1 MGQDDDRGRADEAA
15 VFFQR
20 AEIERDVIHR
30 GRQDA
35 AGRATRQVGW
45 NVTVGH
51 AAAEFVDQLA
61 HGQTGR
67 RQFHAGIFT
76 RPDTE

>member
-1 MGQDDDRGRADEAA
+1 MTAAEPMKTA

-20 AEIERDVIHR
+20 AEIERDVVHR

-35 AGRATRQVGW
+35 AGSAARQIGVEGMA
-45 NVTVGH
+45 VGH
-51 AAAEFVDQLA
+51 AATKLVDQFA
-61 HGQTGR
+61 HGDP
-67 RQFHAGIFT
+67 AGASFMPGFFT